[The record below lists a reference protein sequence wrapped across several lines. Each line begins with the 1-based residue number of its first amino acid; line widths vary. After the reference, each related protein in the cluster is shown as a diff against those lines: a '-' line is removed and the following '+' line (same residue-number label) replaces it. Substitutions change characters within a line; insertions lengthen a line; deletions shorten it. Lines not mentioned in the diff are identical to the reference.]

1 MEVFVARQPI
11 YTRNKEVF
19 AYELLYRQGYENQ
32 FPIIDGDRAT
42 TDVIINSFL
51 NIGID
56 TLTNGKPC
64 FINFTENLLS
74 SGLPNYLN
82 PEEIVVE
89 ILETVE
95 LNEELLRICK
105 GLKARGYKI
114 ALDDFVL
121 KTSNTHTLDLLR
133 LTDIVKVDFRD
144 TTENM
149 RKVIETLS
157 GQYNFILLAEKIET
171 SDEFELAL
179 KSGYAYFQGYFFS
192 KPVILSSHDV
202 PEYIQNGFA
211 LITHLSTNEP
221 NLNYITQLIEQD
233 LSLSYK
239 LLKLINSAA
248 FRPVSKIKSI
258 KQAVVRLGYNELI
271 KWLYILSLRGDTIQ
285 NSEWTREM
293 FNTSLLRAKASEL
306 IATSCKGETDSSPYF
321 LTGLFSLMDVLLG
334 MEMTQVLNVIP
345 LQEDIYEALIGVPN
359 HLRDLLNLTQA
370 IEKGLWEQVTT
381 YCQAIQLNEEHVL
394 RCYNEAFDWAFNII
408 KTDAS

>member
-11 YTRNKEVF
+11 YTRYKEIF
-19 AYELLYRQGYENQ
+19 AYELLYRQGYDNQ
-32 FPIIDGDRAT
+32 FPTIDGDLAT

-51 NIGID
+51 NIGIEA
-56 TLTNGKPC
+56 LTNGKPC

-89 ILETVE
+89 ILETVD

-121 KTSNTHTLDLLR
+121 KTSNTHTLELLR
-133 LTDIVKVDFRD
+133 LTDIVKVDFRA
-144 TTENM
+144 TTEHM

-157 GQYNFILLAEKIET
+157 GQYNFKLLAEKIET
-171 SDEFELAL
+171 LDEFNLAL
-179 KSGYAYFQGYFFS
+179 KSGYSYFQGYFFS

-202 PEYIQNGFA
+202 PEYIQNCFA
-211 LITHLSTNEP
+211 LITHLSSSEP
-221 NLNYITQLIEQD
+221 NLNYVTQLIEQD

-258 KQAVVRLGYNELI
+258 RQAVVRIGFNELI
-271 KWLYILSLRGDTIQ
+271 KWLYILSLRGDATQ
-285 NSEWTREM
+285 KSEWTSDM
-293 FNTSLLRAKASEL
+293 FNTSLIRAKACEL
-306 IATSCKGETDSSPYF
+306 IANHCKNEGDTSPYF

-334 MEMTQVLNVIP
+334 MEMTQVLKVMP
-345 LQEDIYEALIGVPN
+345 LQEDIYEALIGSPN
-359 HLRDLLNLTQA
+359 KLRDLLNLTQA
-370 IEKGLWEQVTT
+370 IEKGIWEQVTA
-381 YCQAIQLNEEHVL
+381 YCQAFQISEGHVL
-394 RCYNEAFDWAFNII
+394 RCYNEAFDWALNLV
-408 KTDAS
+408 KTA